1 MMKKKG
7 SSKKESIMMESVE
20 ENVKNPRNLIGEIEK
35 LTKDLNQKLNNVE
48 NKIRDILINLE
59 DETGITVTTI
69 NITKYDDHNITKYD
83 DQSITNDNLYINI
96 RRALYYDEIFGIRKR
111 EGGELEKWRK
121 QEK

>member
-1 MMKKKG
+1 MMMKKKG

-69 NITKYDDHNITKYD
+69 NITKYDD
-83 DQSITNDNLYINI
+83 QGITNDNLYINI